1 MVCFQARHDKLC
13 TCHCVCFLLFLF
25 WDKFS
30 IVAKF
35 RVIGRA
41 WHEKKRKK
49 CGKNWLALN
58 VYVLFIKKF
67 VNFYRS
73 FGLFI
78 D

>member
-1 MVCFQARHDKLC
+1 M
-13 TCHCVCFLLFLF
+13 FLF

-35 RVIGRA
+35 RVIGRV
-41 WHEKKRKK
+41 WSEKKRKK
-49 CGKNWLALN
+49 CGENWLFLN
-58 VYVLFIKKF
+58 VYVLFIKNF

>member
-1 MVCFQARHDKLC
+1 MCFQARHDKLC

-41 WHEKKRKK
+41 WREKNEKK
-49 CGKNWLALN
+49 CGENWLILN
-58 VYVLFIKKF
+58 IPVLPLKNL

-73 FGLFI
+73 LSLLI

>member
-1 MVCFQARHDKLC
+1 M
-13 TCHCVCFLLFLF
+13 FLF

-49 CGKNWLALN
+49 CGENWLALN
-58 VYVLFIKKF
+58 IPVLPLK
-67 VNFYRS
+67 NS
-73 FGLFI
+73 
-78 D
+78 